1 MSRGLIFFLYNSI
14 TAIPACLASFNLS
27 EYTAGIVPLPLSP
40 MPNASVRQF
49 IELAVYIPEHEPHVG
64 QALHSYSFN
73 SSRDILPAALAPT
86 ASNIDER
93 LVLCPPTCP
102 ASIGPPETN
111 TVGTFTLAAAI
122 NNPGTFLSQ
131 LGIITKAS
139 NW

>member
-1 MSRGLIFFLYNSI
+1 
-14 TAIPACLASFNLS
+14 
-27 EYTAGIVPLPLSP
+27 